1 MDLLLDVR
9 FSLAERTFEAVRTLV
24 AQSSVHHSSLV
35 THPTPYKLCEV
46 LVGIAVE
53 Q

>member
-24 AQSSVHHSSLV
+24 AQSSCITHHSSLIQ
-35 THPTPYKLCEV
+35 PLISYARYLWALP
-46 LVGIAVE
+46 
-53 Q
+53 